1 MPTDCPQRERAGWT
15 GDIQVFVPTA
25 ASNMMVVPFLSRWL
39 DNRRQDQQPDGQ
51 VSIIVPMPPSQEE
64 MFATAGPPP
73 EDRSVR
79 PSPCPGRRRLG
90 GCGAD
95 RAVGAVSAHYGDRR
109 VLEQNYRAM
118 ADWVAFQSRSA
129 AAKLPTRL
137 RDIEL
142 PAEQRQRQ
150 DLLWNG
156 EPNFGDWLTPSTLL
170 SDQGLHVAIKIA
182 PRLTS
187 ELVGAMFG
195 GRAAADQ

>member
-1 MPTDCPQRERAGWT
+1 MSRPPPAG
-15 GDIQVFVPTA
+15 DAV
-25 ASNMMVVPFLSRWL
+25 L
-39 DNRRQDQQPDGQ
+39 
-51 VSIIVPMPPSQEE
+51 IVPWVLYQ
-64 MFATAGPPP
+64 
-73 EDRSVR
+73 R
-79 PSPCPGRRRLG
+79 
-90 GCGAD
+90 
-95 RAVGAVSAHYGDRR
+95 YGDRR

-195 GRAAADQ
+195 GYALRLISEIAQVLGREAAAAAYAPRAG